1 MQATRIS
8 IVRAISI
15 PIASRKP
22 GGFRD
27 IILPLAR
34 HANAEGTNAYA
45 LSVAKE
51 FGASVSGL
59 AFALE
64 PVIPASGPFDAVPGA
79 VIEDLIARAIA
90 EAQECSAAFMRQA
103 KNHAPKVSA
112 KTVRASF
119 HESEEYFAEAA
130 RSFDLAVVPQNKPDE
145 QSVPNFAEAAL
156 FHSGRPVL
164 VVPYIQRSELSLNR
178 VLVCWDGSRAAARA
192 VSDAWPLLERAKAVN
207 VVTVG
212 HGQRPEK
219 MQQEFKEH
227 LSKHGI
233 NADMEVLTAE
243 DIDAGNAILS
253 HAADIQADLLVMG
266 GYGHSRLR
274 EWVLGGVTRT
284 ILQTMTVPTLLS
296 H

>member
-8 IVRAISI
+8 IVRSISI

-27 IILPLAR
+27 IILPLAGYT
-34 HANAEGTNAYA
+34 NAEGTNAYA
-45 LSVAKE
+45 LSVAKA
-51 FGASVSGL
+51 FGASVSAL
-59 AFALE
+59 AFAFE

-79 VIEDLIARAIA
+79 VIEDLLARAAA
-90 EAQECSAAFMRQA
+90 EAQECSAAFLRQA
-103 KNHAPKVSA
+103 EDYALKTSA

-145 QSVPNFAEAAL
+145 PALPNYAEAAL

-164 VVPYIQRSELSLNR
+164 VVPYIHRSGLSLDR
-178 VLVCWDGSRAAARA
+178 VLLCWDGSRAAARA
-192 VSDAWPLLERAKAVN
+192 VSDAWPLLERAKALS
-207 VVTVG
+207 VVTIG
-212 HGQRPEK
+212 HGQRPSK
-219 MQQEFKEH
+219 LQQDFKEH
-227 LSKHGI
+227 LTKHGI
-233 NADMEVLTAE
+233 NASMDVLAAE

-253 HAADIQADLLVMG
+253 HAADTQADLLVMG

-274 EWVLGGVTRT
+274 EWILGGVTRT
-284 ILQTMTVPTLLS
+284 ILQTMTVPVLLS